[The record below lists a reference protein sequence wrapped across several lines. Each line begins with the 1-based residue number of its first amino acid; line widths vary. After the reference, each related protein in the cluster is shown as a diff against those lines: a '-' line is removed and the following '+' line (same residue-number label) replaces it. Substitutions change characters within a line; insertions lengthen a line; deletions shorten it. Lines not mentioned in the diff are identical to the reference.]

1 VRHVLSVTVLNV
13 FLPALAF
20 GLVVAA
26 RFDSTFLV
34 IPLTGGMII
43 LVGMA
48 AGYAAYTVLPWFKNI
63 SRPVFGVMLFAAAF
77 GNVTFLGLPV
87 ITEMFGAEQGYVAI
101 LYDQFAST
109 PLLLTIGVLIASR
122 YGSGKNVSLVSSIK
136 RVLLLPPLWGALAGI
151 LVHLAGATVPRLVM
165 DTAALMGKAV
175 IPIMIF
181 TVGLALDFQDVKRL
195 ALIVPALS
203 LKLLFAPVLAWL
215 IGSRLGLTGDTLKAL
230 TIEGAMPVMVISLVI
245 ADEFELDV
253 PLTAMCIAAST
264 VTLFFTMPVI
274 MKLLF

>member
-1 VRHVLSVTVLNV
+1 MLSVTVLNV

-26 RFDSTFLV
+26 QFDSSFIV

-43 LVGMA
+43 VAGLAM
-48 AGYAAYTVLPWFKNI
+48 GYAAYTLLPWFKNI
-63 SRPVFGVMLFAAAF
+63 PRPAFGVMLFAAAF
-77 GNVTFLGLPV
+77 GNVTFLGLPI
-87 ITEMFGAEQGYVAI
+87 ITEMFGAEHGYVAI

-122 YGSGKNVSLVSSIK
+122 YGSGKSVSLASSLK
-136 RVLLLPPLWGALAGI
+136 RVLLLPPLWGAAAGI
-151 LVHLAGATVPRLVM
+151 VVHVTGMTVPRLVL
-165 DTAALMGKAV
+165 DTTALMGKAV

-195 ALIVPALS
+195 ALIIPALA
-203 LKLLFAPVLAWL
+203 LKLLFAPVLAWW
-215 IGSRLGLTGDTLKAL
+215 IGSRFGLTGETLKAL
-230 TIEGAMPVMVISLVI
+230 TIEGGMPVMVISLVI

-264 VTLFFTMPVI
+264 VALFFTMPVM
-274 MKLLF
+274 MKMLF